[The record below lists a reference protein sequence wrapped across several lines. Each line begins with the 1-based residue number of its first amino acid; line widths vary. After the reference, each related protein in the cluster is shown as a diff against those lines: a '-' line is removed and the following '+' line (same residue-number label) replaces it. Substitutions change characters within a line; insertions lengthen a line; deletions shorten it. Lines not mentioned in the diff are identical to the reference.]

1 MSLQLLKPLY
11 KLDSPSGARC
21 SFLKDQIMTTARSIF
36 LSGNTTKDEQE
47 YFRLIDEIAGKQE
60 SRIISNGKPAHAVY
74 LLYKF
79 LHCARR
85 RISICTGRLLQEL
98 PGKTGS
104 VLAYAD
110 PVLARAAIHF
120 LGRENTELSIVVAD
134 KDGLDTEG
142 EPQSH
147 PFLKALVDAGAAVK
161 GTVTVAA
168 SRNDPMEAFPYHF
181 LVMDDTALRV
191 EIDTES
197 AEAYVNFNDPVL
209 NERLQSLFHHFQE
222 DSKPFFQLP
231 LPA

>member
-1 MSLQLLKPLY
+1 
-11 KLDSPSGARC
+11 
-21 SFLKDQIMTTARSIF
+21 MTTARSIF
-36 LSGNTTKDEQE
+36 LSGNTTKEEQE

-60 SRIISNGKPAHAVY
+60 SRIISNGKPAHTIY

-79 LHCARR
+79 LHCARHK
-85 RISICTGRLLQEL
+85 ISICSGRLLQEL
-98 PGKTGS
+98 PGKTDS

-110 PVLARAAIHF
+110 PALARAAIHF

-134 KDGLDTEG
+134 KDGLDTKG
-142 EPQSH
+142 EPQNH
-147 PFLKALVDAGAAVK
+147 PFLKALVDAGAAIK
-161 GTVTVAA
+161 GRVTVAA

-209 NERLQSLFHHFQE
+209 NERLQSLFHLFQE
-222 DSKPFFQLP
+222 DSKPFFQFP